1 MPSVRS
7 PSRGI
12 STAPTGAHGRRLR
25 RRTDGT
31 WFVVLALALNACGSD
46 AGQGTAADTSG
57 GKVEAGLPELVAAG
71 LDRKL
76 GMAVVA
82 QQSTDAGVTT
92 VELDPASGP
101 VCMRGDP
108 FRFALRDGAAEDLL
122 IFLQGGGA
130 CWSDFCLAVTKAPA
144 GIPKLDALD
153 PARTDNPWAG
163 SDVVY
168 LPYCDGSM
176 FAGDVELDEDG
187 DGKPDRF
194 QHGLANLTAALEAA
208 RARWPAPKRIT
219 LAGSSGGSYG
229 TFSALPLVRLLW
241 PDVAIDVVEDSGPG
255 LGKPG
260 DPALVKRLLGE
271 FGALGLV
278 PPSCSDCLASGHLLA
293 LRRWQLQHLPN
304 VRVASISA
312 LRDGILADV
321 FLGVSGAAY
330 EDALRSETDAL
341 AADFPNRYRRFF
353 VAGRHHTAL
362 LGTPAGIIGDDLG
375 AVEMPKDA
383 LGKLAGI
390 VFGSLATTARDGQ
403 PLANWLAAL
412 HTAPTAADGAI
423 EAPIAAA
430 SGWRDLVP
438 PRGGEDGKGY
448 PLPPPATIGPKSRPA
463 KLIVPKGYDGVLP
476 LPVVVLLGGYDYA
489 AQDFEDWVELGKSVD
504 ALGFALILADGVV
517 DSAGSPTWNATDTCC
532 DYDGVGTDDVG
543 YLLGLLEQASNVLH
557 LDPRRVVL
565 YGHSAGGFMAYRL
578 ACDHPERVSAVVSI
592 AGSGFLDAS
601 MCKAML
607 PVSVLQVHGLD
618 DDVMPYEG
626 DQEAPGGREMVR
638 RWAVRA
644 GCDEAGLVKE
654 DDGLELI
661 LGKVDHETT
670 VEHYGKGCA
679 DGIDVRLW
687 TMKGVDHYPDFGSA
701 FRPTSLGW
709 ALHKARPW
717 TGVPATGK

>member
-1 MPSVRS
+1 MRCIPPIGAQSRLVLAVRLL
-7 PSRGI
+7 
-12 STAPTGAHGRRLR
+12 A
-25 RRTDGT
+25 
-31 WFVVLALALNACGSD
+31 ALALVAWGWGCSGDGGAETD
-46 AGQGTAADTSG
+46 AKAGA
-57 GKVEAGLPELVAAG
+57 KVEAGLAELVAAG
-71 LDRKL
+71 LDRKV
-76 GMAVVA
+76 GKAKVA
-82 QQSTDAGVTT
+82 KESSDAGVTT

-108 FRFALRDGAAEDLL
+108 FRFSMRDGGADDLL

-153 PARTDNPWAG
+153 PARTDNPWAA

-194 QHGLANLTAALEAA
+194 QHGLANLTSALEAA
-208 RARWPAPKRIT
+208 RTRWPAPSRIT
-219 LAGSSGGSYG
+219 LAGSSGGAYG

-260 DPALVKRLLGE
+260 DPALVTRLLTE
-271 FGALGLV
+271 FGALSLV
-278 PPSCSDCLASGHLLA
+278 PGSCTDCLASGHLLT

-304 VRVASISA
+304 VRIASVSA
-312 LRDGILADV
+312 LHDGILAGV
-321 FLGVSGAAY
+321 FLSVSGAAY
-330 EDALRSETDAL
+330 EAALRAETDAM

-353 VAGRHHTAL
+353 VHGRHHTAL

-390 VFGSLATTARDGQ
+390 VFGSLATTALDGQ
-403 PLANWLAAL
+403 PLAHWLAAL
-412 HTAPTAADGAI
+412 HAAPTAAPGAI
-423 EAPIAAA
+423 EAVIAAD
-430 SGWRDLVP
+430 SGWRDIVP
-438 PRGGEDGKGY
+438 GRGGADGKGY
-448 PLPPPATIGPKSRPA
+448 PQPPPATIGPASRPA
-463 KLIVPKGYDGVLP
+463 RLILPKDDDAVLP
-476 LPVVVLLGGYDYA
+476 LPVVVLLGGYDST
-489 AQDFEDWVELGKSVD
+489 AQDFEDWIQLGKAVNGSR
-504 ALGFALILADGVV
+504 FALILADGVV

-532 DYDGVGTDDVG
+532 DHDGVGTDDVG
-543 YLLGLLEQASNVLH
+543 YLLGLLEHAGQVAN

-565 YGHSAGGFMAYRL
+565 VGHSAGGFMAYRL
-578 ACDHPERVSAVVSI
+578 ACDHPERIAAVVSI
-592 AGSGFLDAS
+592 AGSGFLDAAK
-601 MCKAML
+601 CQATQ
-607 PVSVLQVHGLD
+607 PVSVLQIHGLD
-618 DDVMPYEG
+618 DDVMPYDG
-626 DQEAPGGREMVR
+626 DAEAPGAREVVR

-644 GCDEAGLVKE
+644 GCDEAGLVKD

-661 LGKVDHETT
+661 LGAIDHETT

-679 DGIDVRLW
+679 PGIDVRLW
-687 TMKGVDHYPDFGSA
+687 TMKGVDHDPDVGPT
-701 FRPTSLGW
+701 FRPTTLGW
-709 ALHKARPW
+709 ALAKTRPW
-717 TGVPATGK
+717 PGLPGAGK